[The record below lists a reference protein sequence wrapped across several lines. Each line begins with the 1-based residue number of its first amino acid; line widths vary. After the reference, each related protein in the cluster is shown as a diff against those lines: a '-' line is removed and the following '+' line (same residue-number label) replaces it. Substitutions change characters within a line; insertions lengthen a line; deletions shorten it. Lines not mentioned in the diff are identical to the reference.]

1 MTSSEGC
8 RTIKRLLLA
17 TTLLSSTAF
26 YISPASAAPNCASL
40 ASLTLPYHT
49 TITLAQSYSAG
60 QVVTGTTVAPV
71 ALCRVAATAK
81 PGSHSNVKFEVWIPS
96 DGSWNGK
103 YQQVGN
109 GGFAGSIQYAAVANA
124 VSRGYAAASTDDGT
138 SGPPAGAPA
147 FIGNQ
152 DVLIDY
158 GHRSLKVTS
167 DNSKAIIV
175 AFMNRGPRRSY
186 FVGCSDGGREA
197 LQQAQRYPNDFD
209 GIIVGSPTNDFVG
222 EFGSSYLWNTQA
234 LLGGPQTAGV
244 PDAYI
249 PPSLLPVLSNK
260 ALAKCV
266 GKDGGAPGDAFLSD
280 PSMCRFDPREVQCK
294 SGDAP
299 GTCLSPAQVAA
310 AKKIYAG
317 AHSSRGELLFP
328 GYEPGGEAAAG
339 DWQSWLTGNSSAT
352 GGSQTAL
359 GKGFGCNLVE
369 GTATCDYLAENV
381 TQQYN
386 IAKQTIQPIAS
397 AINPDLRAF
406 ARRGGKMIQY
416 AGWADAAI
424 APQNGLNYYRAVQKK
439 LGGDVTDFYRVF
451 MVPGMAH
458 CSGGAG
464 VNAFGNGTVNGPVI
478 DADHDLVKALERW
491 VEQGRAPDK
500 IIATHYV
507 NNSASQGVQFQ
518 RPLCVYPQ
526 RGTYTGGD
534 PNLASSFRCVT
545 HKGGSD
551 PRNLGPQA
559 AYKDN
564 DNDHGNGH
572 DHDHDHGHDHDN
584 DHGHDNGNHHH

>member
-1 MTSSEGC
+1 MKITKDC
-8 RTIKRLLLA
+8 RATRRLLLVA
-17 TTLLSSTAF
+17 ALLSSTAF
-26 YISPASAAPNCASL
+26 YVSPASAATSCADL
-40 ASLTLPYHT
+40 ASLSLPNNT

-60 QVVTGTTVAPV
+60 QTIVGATVAPV

-81 PGSHSNVKFEVWIPS
+81 PGANSNIHFEVWIPS

-109 GGFAGSIQYAAVANA
+109 GGFAGSIQYAAIANA

-147 FIGNQ
+147 FIGNP

-158 GHRSLKVTS
+158 GYRSLKVTS
-167 DNSKAIIV
+167 SEAKTIIT

-197 LQQAQRYPNDFD
+197 LQQAQRFPTDFD

-222 EFGSSYLWNTQA
+222 EFGSSYHWDMQA
-234 LLGGPQTAGV
+234 TLGGPQTGGI

-249 PPSLLPVLSNK
+249 PASLLPVLSNK
-260 ALAKCV
+260 ALAKCA
-266 GKDGGAPGDAFLSD
+266 GKDGGVSTDAFLSD
-280 PSMCRFDPREVQCK
+280 PRSCHFDPREVQCRGGQNP
-294 SGDAP
+294 S
-299 GTCLSPAQVAA
+299 TCLTSAQVAA

-317 AHSSRGELLFP
+317 AHNSRGELLFP
-328 GYEPGGEAAAG
+328 GYEPGGESATG
-339 DWQSWLTGNSSAT
+339 DWQSWITGNSSAT
-352 GGSQTAL
+352 PGSQNSLGIGFSCAL
-359 GKGFGCNLVE
+359 VQ
-369 GTATCDYLAENV
+369 GTTTCDYLHGDV
-381 TQQYN
+381 TKEYD
-386 IAKQTIQPIAS
+386 IAKRTIAPTVS
-397 AINPDLRAF
+397 AINPDLRTF
-406 ARRGGKMIQY
+406 RNHGGKMIQY

-424 APQNGLNYYRAVQKK
+424 APENGLNYYRRVQKEM
-439 LGGDVTDFYRVF
+439 GDVSHFYRVF

-491 VEQGRAPDK
+491 VEQGIAPDK

-518 RPLCVYPQ
+518 RPLCPYPQ
-526 RGTYTGGD
+526 RGTYVGGD
-534 PNLASSFRCVT
+534 PNLASSFRCIERDN
-545 HKGGSD
+545 SD
-551 PRNLGPQA
+551 PRNIGIQTS
-559 AYKDN
+559 YKD
-564 DNDHGNGH
+564 DHGHHRDHGHGH
-572 DHDHDHGHDHDN
+572 DHDHDHDHSHD
-584 DHGHDNGNHHH
+584 GHHHW